1 MTNVAT
7 TKMSSKGQVVIPE
20 NIRKQLNLKAGA
32 QFLVL
37 GEKDVVILKSI
48 SPPSLDEFDDL
59 IAEARRKGK
68 QVGIKKSDISRAVL
82 EVRGKIK

>member
-1 MTNVAT
+1 MANVAT

-20 NIRKQLNLKAGA
+20 NIRKQLKLKAGA
-32 QFLVL
+32 QFVVV

-59 IAEARRKGK
+59 IAEARKKGK
-68 QVGIKKSDISRAVL
+68 QAGIKKSDISDAIL
-82 EVRGKIK
+82 KARGKMK

>member
-1 MTNVAT
+1 MANVST

-32 QFLVL
+32 QFVVV

-48 SPPSLDEFDDL
+48 ATPSIIEFGDL
-59 IAEARRKGK
+59 IAEARKKGR
-68 QVGIKKSDISRAVL
+68 QAGIKKTDINNAIL
-82 EVRGKIK
+82 KARGKMK

>member
-1 MTNVAT
+1 MANVAT

-32 QFLVL
+32 QFVVV

-48 SPPSLDEFDDL
+48 SPPSIDEFDNL
-59 IAEARRKGK
+59 IAEARKK
-68 QVGIKKSDISRAVL
+68 AKKAGIKKSDISAAIL
-82 EVRGKIK
+82 KARGRMK